1 MTGILV
7 AMDPVKELNHEIYDL
22 LVDLSTVPAPA
33 LRTWDGDTWGQP
45 EASATLVLNHPSALR
60 VMLMP
65 PSDLVAGEA
74 YAFNDIDIEGDIY
87 GALNFAADLQKAR
100 RHPVKAMKLMRR
112 LRRLPEAPGHAEK
125 RPVGGGR
132 LHSKSRD
139 SEAVRAHYDT
149 GNEFFGTF
157 LDPQMVY
164 SCAYF
169 LDAGEP
175 LEIAQKR
182 KLDLVC
188 RKLQLAPG
196 QRMLDVGCGWGALA
210 VHAALDYDVEVL
222 GITLSTEQAGE
233 ARIRAK
239 EAGVEDRVRIEVLD
253 YRDVEGPFDAI
264 SSIGMFEHVGHK
276 ELGAYFRHLFKT
288 LGPRGILLNHGITT
302 RDRKPGRH
310 RPTFVSTYVFPDG
323 ELAPFEQSLQEAE
336 GAGFWVRD
344 IESLRPS
351 YALTL
356 RTWVKNLEAN
366 HAHDP
371 AGSDV
376 IYRIWRAYMA
386 AAAMAFEE
394 GGIDVYQLVAVKP
407 DRPWTLG
414 RSFMIASDDR

>member
-1 MTGILV
+1 
-7 AMDPVKELNHEIYDL
+7 MDVSVKDLNREIYDL
-22 LVDLSTVPAPA
+22 LVDLSGVPAPA
-33 LRTWDGDTWGQP
+33 LRTWDGDTWGRP
-45 EASATLVLNHPSALR
+45 DAGTTLVLNHPAAFR
-60 VMLMP
+60 VMLLP

-74 YAFNDIDIEGDIY
+74 YVFDDVDIEGDIY
-87 GALNFAADLQKAR
+87 GALYFAADLQNAR

-112 LRRLPEAPGHAEK
+112 LRRLPEAEGHADK
-125 RPVGGGR
+125 RPVRTGR
-132 LHSKSRD
+132 LHSKTRD

-149 GNEFFGTF
+149 GNEFFATF

-169 LDAGEP
+169 LGASEP

-210 VHAALDYDVEVL
+210 IHAALNYDVEVL
-222 GITLSTEQAGE
+222 GITLSAEQVAD

-239 EAGVEDRVRIEVLD
+239 EAGVEDRVKFEVRD
-253 YRDVEGPFDAI
+253 YRDTDGPFDAI

-276 ELGAYFRHLFKT
+276 ELGTYFRHLFKI

-302 RDRKPGRH
+302 RDRKTTR
-310 RPTFVSTYVFPDG
+310 RKPTFVSTYVFPDG
-323 ELAPFEQSLQEAE
+323 ELAPIEMSVQEAE
-336 GAGFWVRD
+336 GAGFWMRD

-356 RTWVKNLEAN
+356 REWVKNLESNRAR
-366 HAHDP
+366 DP
-371 AGSDV
+371 VGSEV

-386 AAAMAFEE
+386 ASAIAFEA
-394 GGIDVYQLVAVKP
+394 GGIDVYQMVAVKP
-407 DRPWTLG
+407 ERPWTLG

>member
-1 MTGILV
+1 
-7 AMDPVKELNHEIYDL
+7 MDTTVKELNQEIYDL

-33 LRTWDGDTWGQP
+33 MRTWEGDVWGQP
-45 EASATLVLNHPSALR
+45 DAATTVVLNHPSALR
-60 VMLMP
+60 VMLIP

-74 YAFNDIDIEGDIY
+74 YVFDDVDIEGDIY
-87 GALNFAADLQKAR
+87 GALYFAADLQKTR

-125 RPVGGGR
+125 RPARAGG

-149 GNEFFGTF
+149 GNDFFATF

-196 QRMLDVGCGWGALA
+196 QRLLDVGCGWGALA
-210 VHAALDYDVEVL
+210 IHAALNYDVEVV
-222 GITLSTEQAGE
+222 GITLSSEQA
-233 ARIRAK
+233 AAAQIRIK
-239 EAGVEDRVRIEVLD
+239 EAGVEDRVEIEVRD
-253 YRDVEGPFDAI
+253 YRDTEGSFDAI
-264 SSIGMFEHVGHK
+264 SSIGMFEHVGPT
-276 ELGAYFRHLFKT
+276 ELGAYFRHLFKI

-302 RDRKPGRH
+302 RDRKPGKK
-310 RPTFVSTYVFPDG
+310 RPTFTNTYVFPDG
-323 ELAPFEQSLQEAE
+323 ELAPMEQSLQEAE

-344 IESLRPS
+344 VESLRPS
-351 YALTL
+351 YAITL
-356 RTWVKNLEAN
+356 RHWVKNLEAN
-366 HAHDP
+366 RARNP
-371 AGSDV
+371 VGSDV

-386 AAAMAFEE
+386 GAALGFEE
-394 GGIDVYQLVAVKP
+394 GGLDVYQIVAVKP

-414 RSFMIASDDR
+414 RSFMIAGDDR